1 MKSLFSWF
9 CCWKNENSN
18 ETQDYSEENENLN
31 KGESQLET
39 DKFVTNQPS
48 RNDLKNENRT
58 FLCFADKIRG
68 LNVKTINNY
77 FKNYENYINDHF
89 R

>member
-9 CCWKNENSN
+9 CCWKNEDSN

-31 KGESQLET
+31 KGELET
-39 DKFVTNQPS
+39 DKFVTNQPT
-48 RNDLKNENRT
+48 RNDLKNENQT

-68 LNVKTINNY
+68 LNIKI
-77 FKNYENYINDHF
+77 IIL
-89 R
+89 